1 MLLFYSWR
9 LTFYKE
15 DMYHVVEFV
24 DSKEVE
30 VVYSNRLKGGQSF
43 WPPFVSLAKLHR
55 ATKDGV
61 MPGADWT
68 RFRVRVMYSHGI
80 VMLHFQIT

>member
-1 MLLFYSWR
+1 
-9 LTFYKE
+9 
-15 DMYHVVEFV
+15 MYHIVEFV
-24 DSKEVE
+24 NSKEVE
-30 VVYSNRLKGGQSF
+30 VVHSNWLEGGESF
-43 WPPFVSLAKLHR
+43 WPPFVSLAKLCR

-80 VMLHFQIT
+80 VVLYSQITQFHTY